1 MAQEIK
7 ACRNKQANTAP
18 SWKCMQMKMN
28 TLSDQREEGAGA
40 EGFYRWSSEA
50 HTDCKKHIWVLIRLC
65 LGADEQPSF
74 AAKLSFSS
82 LTIIWFMLLLF
93 FMLLCILSQHKVPEL
108 GHWYLF
114 FGAAGLLF
122 LVWKHPTSHPPPPP
136 LFKTVAGRG
145 KSLQVWIWK
154 VSVLTAEVMRLDHE
168 GVSCWVVFWLM
179 GVINHN
185 SNKVCLEYW
194 QEIAELL
201 RQKLKTAHYSVF
213 EYC

>member
-1 MAQEIK
+1 MAHEIK
-7 ACRNKQANTAP
+7 ACRNKANTAP

-28 TLSDQREEGAGA
+28 TLSNQREEGAGA
-40 EGFYRWSSEA
+40 EGFYGWSSEA
-50 HTDCKKHIWVLIRLC
+50 HTDCKKHIWVLMYENI
-65 LGADEQPSF
+65 QPV
-74 AAKLSFSS
+74 
-82 LTIIWFMLLLF
+82 TT
-93 FMLLCILSQHKVPEL
+93 P
-108 GHWYLF
+108 
-114 FGAAGLLF
+114 
-122 LVWKHPTSHPPPPP
+122 PPPPPP